1 MVLEILNEA
10 ELNAWL
16 DERRALGRDVFSV
29 KGQAPRGATY
39 SDGTPITRP
48 VNVGWCDPVTE
59 EIFHIQYRQGGKDS
73 TEFH

>member
-16 DERRALGRDVFSV
+16 GERRALGRDVFSV

-48 VNVGWCDPVTE
+48 VNVGWCDDVTD
-59 EIFHIQYRQGGKDS
+59 EIFFIQYKQEGSDG
-73 TEFH
+73 H